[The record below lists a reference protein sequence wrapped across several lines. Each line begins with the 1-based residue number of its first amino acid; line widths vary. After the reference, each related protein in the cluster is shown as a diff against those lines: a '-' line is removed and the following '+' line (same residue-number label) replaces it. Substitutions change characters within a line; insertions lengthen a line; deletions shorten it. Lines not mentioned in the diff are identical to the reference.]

1 MTAPLSLA
9 GSALPLT
16 TSSASTSGPSIA
28 MRPTG
33 SAGSAL
39 EGLGRVSEGPR
50 PSGPDFEALVR
61 GAVGEVSSMQDR
73 AAVAADGY
81 VAGDHQDVH
90 GTMIVMQEA
99 DISLRLAANVRN
111 RVIEAYREV
120 MRMGA

>member
-1 MTAPLSLA
+1 MTAALSLA
-9 GSALPLT
+9 GAAPSLA
-16 TSSASTSGPSIA
+16 TSTPSPSIPS
-28 MRPTG
+28 R
-33 SAGSAL
+33 AGSAL
-39 EGLGRVSEGPR
+39 EGLGRIAEGPR
-50 PSGPDFEALVR
+50 PSAPDFESLVR
-61 GAVGEVSSMQDR
+61 DAVGEVSSMQDR
-73 AAVAADGY
+73 ADVAAQGY

>member
-9 GSALPLT
+9 SALPSSLT
-16 TSSASTSGPSIA
+16 SQLTQGPAMPSSPTLEPGSTIG
-28 MRPTG
+28 
-33 SAGSAL
+33 
-39 EGLGRVSEGPR
+39 GLGRAGEAVRGPAA
-50 PSGPDFEALVR
+50 PDFEHLVR
-61 GAVGEVSSMQDR
+61 DAVGEVSAMQDR

-81 VAGDHQDVH
+81 VSGDHQDVH

>member
-1 MTAPLSLA
+1 MTAPVSLGGA
-9 GSALPLT
+9 TPSLMTSLT
-16 TSSASTSGPSIA
+16 NASSPSGVTPTRPS
-28 MRPTG
+28 
-33 SAGSAL
+33 L
-39 EGLGRVSEGPR
+39 EGLGRIGEGPR
-50 PSGPDFEALVR
+50 PSGPDFESLVR
-61 GAVGEVSSMQDR
+61 GAVGEVTSMQDR
-73 AAVAADGY
+73 AAVAAEGY